1 MQILWRLERVFS
13 FAVLNINII
22 TFVHLFHP
30 RARGSSSHLNDRWR
44 HFAIA
49 FLWFPFLRHKSQLT
63 SSPKYIW
70 MDFRPHLQTN
80 CDLSCRFHVEYKV
93 IEIHL
98 IFFLVYHKQNCPFDY
113 YSSGHGWGSV
123 LSLLSYLW
131 PDLLTICKTTWKWSS
146 CVYNVI

>member
-13 FAVLNINII
+13 VSLLNINII

-30 RARGSSSHLNDRWR
+30 RQKIIVSSEWPMTTFRNR
-44 HFAIA
+44 
-49 FLWFPFLRHKSQLT
+49 FPLISLPPSQVT